1 MIIEEL
7 KKHPSIYLLV
17 NQKFC
22 ISMADRDGILLHVNE
37 NFCALTQYEASEL
50 IGKDFGF
57 LNPDYNKDMFF
68 AEMKEAFLNNQ
79 YWHRKIRS
87 KAKDGS
93 SFWVEAIISPIYNE
107 QGEFDGFIS
116 VDTDVT
122 ASEITSNQYIDTMEN
137 LRNIENALDHSS
149 VVAITDPQGVIT
161 YVNEKFCELSKYSAA
176 ELIGKTHRVVN
187 SGFHPKSFFREM
199 WETIGSG
206 RVWQGDVQNR
216 AKDGSLYWVATT
228 IVPFLN
234 KEGKPIQYVAIRHDI
249 TARKE
254 AEKSLEIA
262 LRHDFRQTVK
272 NLQNAIFKYKT
283 DETGSIKFTLIEGKI
298 AEKLG
303 ITVASLNTEKLNE
316 EYQEEELNWLA
327 PLFHQALAG
336 ETVQFELPYSSMTFL
351 VYLSPIFREGQVEEV
366 VGTAIDITER
376 IEAEKVIEHMAY
388 YDYLTGLPNRRLLQE
403 KVTEWIQH
411 REEQDDAFAL
421 LFMDLDRFKT
431 VNDTMGHHVGDEL
444 LKAVGERLVL
454 SVQEDD
460 FVARLSGDEF
470 VVLVRSKER
479 SDVQAV
485 ADRIVEDLSYPYHLG
500 QHEVFVAPSIGI
512 NFYPE
517 DATDYNTLM
526 RNADSAMYLA
536 KESGRGTYQFFTKQL
551 HDELVE
557 QTMVEMELRQA
568 LQRNQ
573 LSLVYQPQFDLKTG
587 QMKGMEALL
596 RWHHPIRGFISPAY
610 LIPIAEDT
618 GLILPIGQWVLK
630 TACQDAKEWQRQ
642 GLPLMRISVNVS
654 IRQFRQ
660 PSFVSDVKAILEETG
675 LEPQYLNLEITESI
689 MSDVHQCRLILQEL
703 RDLGVNA
710 SIDDFGTGYSSLIY
724 LSKFPLTHLKIDQA
738 FISELDENNTMIVK
752 AIIDLARNLNLKVVA
767 EGVET
772 EDQAHFLNQLHCD
785 EVQGYLYAKPL
796 SKTEFTLLLEEQK
809 NLT

>member
-37 NFCALTQYEASEL
+37 NFCELTQYGASEL

-57 LNPDYNKDMFF
+57 LNPDYDKDMFF
-68 AEMKEAFLNNQ
+68 AEMNEAFQNNQ
-79 YWHRKIRS
+79 YWHHKIRS

-93 SFWVEAIISPIYNE
+93 PYWVEAIISPVYNE

-122 ASEITSNQYIDTMEN
+122 ASELTSKQYIDIVEN

-149 VVAITDPQGVIT
+149 VVAITDPKGVIT
-161 YVNEKFCELSKYSAA
+161 YVNEKFCELSQYAA
-176 ELIGKTHRVVN
+176 TELIGKTHRVVN
-187 SGFHPKSFFREM
+187 SGYHPKSFFREM
-199 WETIGSG
+199 WKTIGNG
-206 RVWQGDVQNR
+206 NVWQGDIQNR

-228 IVPFLN
+228 IVPFLD

-249 TARKE
+249 TGRKQ
-254 AEKSLEIA
+254 AETSLEIA

-272 NLQNAIFKYKT
+272 NLQNAIFKYKS
-283 DETGSIKFTLIEGKI
+283 DDTGSIQFTLVEGKT

-303 ITVASLNTEKLNE
+303 ITAASLNNGKLNE
-316 EYQEEELNWLA
+316 EYRPEDLNRLA
-327 PLFHQALAG
+327 PFFHQALAG
-336 ETVQFELPYSSMTFL
+336 ETVQFELTYSSMTFL
-351 VYLSPIFREGQVEEV
+351 VYLSPIFREGQVDEV

-376 IEAEKVIEHMAY
+376 MEAKRVIEHMAY

-403 KVTEWIQH
+403 KVTDWIQV
-411 REEQDDAFAL
+411 DDAPFAL

-431 VNDTMGHHVGDEL
+431 INDTMGHHVGDEL
-444 LKAVGERLVL
+444 LKAVGERLSL
-454 SVQEDD
+454 SVREDD

-470 VVLVRSKER
+470 VVLVRSRDR

-485 ADRIVEDLSYPYHLG
+485 AERIVEDLSYPYRLG

-512 NFYPE
+512 NFYPA

-587 QMKGMEALL
+587 KMKGMEALL
-596 RWHHPIRGFISPAY
+596 RWYHPIRGFISPAY

-642 GLPLMRISVNVS
+642 GLPPMRISVNVS

-689 MSDVHQCRLILQEL
+689 MSDVHHCKLILQEL
-703 RDLGVNA
+703 RGLGVNA

-772 EDQAHFLNQLHCD
+772 EDQARFLNQLHCD

-796 SKTEFTLLLEEQK
+796 SKADFTLLLEEQK
-809 NLT
+809 NET